1 MIKKI
6 LPLLLAVCL
15 LPSCQEKKSYRD
27 DRSCEELIAIAI
39 EKAPTEF
46 GYDIFEK
53 ENLPFPLEKSED
65 ADGFCIAYSIEAENI
80 NEIGV
85 FHSPDKESA
94 EELAEECEEYLEE
107 LREEKSTFIA
117 SYAAEELPKLERAE
131 VYRLGNYTVYLI
143 ASDSDRK
150 AIREALQAEL
160 LP

>member
-1 MIKKI
+1 MIKKF

-15 LPSCQEKKSYRD
+15 LASCQKSESYRD

-46 GYDIFEK
+46 GYDIFER
-53 ENLPFPLEKSED
+53 ESLPFPIEKSED
-65 ADGFCIAYSIEAENI
+65 ADGICVAYSIESENI

-94 EELAEECEEYLEE
+94 DEIAEECEEYLEE
-107 LREEKSTFIA
+107 LREEKSAFIA
-117 SYAAEELPKLERAE
+117 SYAAEELPKLASAE
-131 VYRLGNYTVYLI
+131 VYRFGKYTVYLI
-143 ASDSDRK
+143 ASDTDRD
-150 AIREALQAEL
+150 AIREAIKAEL